1 LNQNPII
8 VFLTGGLG
16 NQLFQLA
23 NALALDKDKE
33 VHLEWVLG
41 RPRCNVNGFPDIS
54 DFLLPRRVQLLP
66 TSKHSWLTS
75 KAAGYILRSSIS
87 PKDWEKSGAFK
98 LILSFIGNS
107 VFSIY
112 FRKVVKFESG
122 SGIGFSS
129 ISITRF
135 RSFVIGYF
143 QSYKFVS
150 KKSVFTD
157 MRDLELKVSNQ
168 EIDNFRS
175 LAKIE
180 EPIIVHFRFGDYKN
194 EKSFGIPDAS
204 YYQSSLTELVKK
216 YPNSKIWVFSDE
228 RTEAEKVFPSEFRSK
243 ARWITDNQLSS
254 AETLEIMRL
263 GTSYVIANSTFSWWA
278 AILSMTENPN
288 VICPEY
294 WFKLDPEPLDLI
306 PPTWKRVAAWR

>member
-1 LNQNPII
+1 MKQNPII

-23 NALALDKDKE
+23 NALALDEDKE

-41 RPRCNVNGFPDIS
+41 RPRCNVTGFPDIS
-54 DFLLPRRVQLLP
+54 DYLLPRRVHLLP
-66 TSKHSWLTS
+66 TSRHSWVTS

-87 PKDWEKSGAFK
+87 PKDWETSGAFK
-98 LILSFIGNS
+98 VILGLIGNS
-107 VFSIY
+107 VFSVY
-112 FRKVVKFESG
+112 FRKVTKFESG

-143 QSYKFVS
+143 QSYKNVR
-150 KKSVFTD
+150 KNTVFAELRN
-157 MRDLELKVSNQ
+157 MELKDVNQ
-168 EIDNFRS
+168 EIDNFRA

-194 EKSFGIPDAS
+194 EKSFGIPDAI
-204 YYQSSLTELVKK
+204 YYQNSLTELVKK

-228 RTEAEKVFPSEFRSK
+228 RTEAEKVFPSEFRSR
-243 ARWITDNQLSS
+243 ARWITDNQFSS

-278 AILSMTENPN
+278 AILSKTENPN
-288 VICPEY
+288 VICPES

-306 PPTWKRVAAWR
+306 PSNWERVSAWR